1 MSLPDNILTDQ
12 QIPFS
17 GHHPPPIAVLGAG
30 HIGRTVVARL
40 LAGGHPP
47 SRLRAT
53 TRTRAAELAA
63 AYGIA
68 AGADNAEA
76 ASGADILV
84 LAVRPDQAD
93 AVLTEALRVAEPA
106 RYVVSF
112 VAGYSLARLTSVADP
127 TPVHAFRVATNVAA
141 LEKSGALA
149 VSTAP
154 SAPAEAFEHVT
165 TALRPLGTFVPLP
178 EAQQDTAASTLGS
191 GAAFLALA
199 AAGVRE
205 AASAAG
211 VAPEH
216 ALLFT
221 VEALECAAA
230 LLRQAGPAS
239 AEPWAS
245 LVTPGGITAAGI
257 DSLVRYGVSDHLAE
271 AVRAAM
277 DRARVVTTTPPEA
290 T

>member
-1 MSLPDNILTDQ
+1 MQHNDEGLTDHQ
-12 QIPFS
+12 TPLVT
-17 GHHPPPIAVLGAG
+17 VLGAG

-40 LAGGHPP
+40 LAGGHRP

-53 TRTRAAELAA
+53 TRSRTRAGELAGE
-63 AYGIA
+63 YGITT
-68 AGADNAEA
+68 GVDNAEA
-76 ASGADILV
+76 SSGADILV

-93 AVLTEALRVAEPA
+93 AVLAESLRVARPA
-106 RYVVSF
+106 RHVVSF
-112 VAGYSLARLTSVADP
+112 VAGYSLARMASVAGSA
-127 TPVHAFRVATNVAA
+127 PVHAFRVATNVAA
-141 LEKSGALA
+141 LEKSGVMAVSSA
-149 VSTAP
+149 PSVSTA
-154 SAPAEAFEHVT
+154 ALEHVRT
-165 TALRPLGTFVPLP
+165 VLRPLGTFLAIP

-216 ALLFT
+216 AMLFT

-239 AEPWAS
+239 TEPWTS

-257 DSLVRYGVSDHLAE
+257 NTLVAHGVSGRMAD
-271 AVRAAM
+271 AVRAAVA
-277 DRARVVTTTPPEA
+277 RAQVVTPPRSEP